1 MRYLTRVRDLLQSIF
16 QCKAYLYAIAG
27 VLAICIVSLMFYKHF
42 FGAEV
47 SKENVQLVRTV
58 TVGVGAGSQNYNYS
72 GEVRGRFESQL
83 AFQVNGKIIKRY
95 VDLGAVVK
103 PGDVLMQIDAKD
115 IVQTVN
121 ITAAQVNSA
130 ESQLRLAESNLKRFR
145 KLYEDGVVSRMV
157 YDQYVSAYDVA
168 AAGVQQASAMNVQG
182 SNQLDYSTLRAD
194 KPGVVASITA
204 EAGQVVGAGQP
215 IMTIVQDG
223 EREVEISVPENR
235 IEELRKSQQIKVT
248 FWALSGI
255 AIDGKVREIAPMA
268 DPVTRTYKVRISLIN
283 PMPEIKLGMT
293 ASVAVQA
300 NSASQ
305 SVFIP
310 LAAVYQRADAPAV
323 WVVNGD
329 KIALRLIKTG
339 SIGNGT
345 VEVLEGLRQGD
356 RIVSAGVHKLREGQ
370 QVKVGGESI

>member
-1 MRYLTRVRDLLQSIF
+1 MNYLVRLRDLLRTLFERKGI
-16 QCKAYLYAIAG
+16 LYATVG
-27 VLAICIVSLMFYKHF
+27 VLALGLISSMIYKHF
-42 FGAEV
+42 FGVEV

-58 TVGVGAGSQNYNYS
+58 TVGSGSGSQNYTYS
-72 GEVRGRFESQL
+72 GEVRGRYESQL

-121 ITAAQVNSA
+121 ITSAQVNSA
-130 ESQLRLAESNLKRFR
+130 ESQLRLAESNLKRFK
-145 KLYEDGVVSRMV
+145 KLYEDGVVSRMI

-168 AAGVQQASAMNVQG
+168 AAGVQQASAQHVQG
-182 SNQLDYSTLRAD
+182 ANQLGYSTLQAD

-215 IMTIVQDG
+215 VMTVVQDG

-235 IEELRKSQQIKVT
+235 IEELRKAQQLKVT
-248 FWALSGI
+248 FWALSNI

-268 DPVTRTYKVRISLIN
+268 DPVTRTYKVRIRLVN

-293 ASVAVQA
+293 ATVVVQGSGVAKTIY
-300 NSASQ
+300 
-305 SVFIP
+305 IP
-310 LAAVYQRADAPAV
+310 LSAVYQRTDTPAV
-323 WVVNGD
+323 WVVSGD
-329 KIALRLIKTG
+329 KIALRPIKTG
-339 SIGNGT
+339 NFSNGT
-345 VEVLEGLRQGD
+345 IEVLEGLQQGD
-356 RIVSAGVHKLREGQ
+356 RIVTAGVHKLRDGQ
-370 QVKVGGESI
+370 QVKAGGESL